1 MPDSV
6 CNVLE
11 RIVPYRTQQS
21 GSDDHGHNTNDS
33 ATGSLRQ
40 AIADVVN
47 GDTINFDSSLNGQTI
62 TLTTGELLV
71 NKNITINGPGS
82 DNLIVDGNHASR
94 VFHVSRWITATIS
107 GLTIANGDAGVD
119 HGGGGIQNDHATLL
133 VDNCTVSGNYAAW
146 GGGVHN
152 DGSNSSAS
160 LTVSNSTISGNSAS
174 SAGGILMM
182 AADGGA
188 TLTISN
194 GTVSGNSAAFY
205 GGGIFNEGHFG
216 SATVMLTNST
226 FSGNSAGLAGNSI
239 GNDANPGNATLVI
252 GNTILNAGASG
263 EHIYNSG
270 GTYTSL
276 GYNLSNDNAGGFLT
290 SPGDHINTAPMLGPL
305 QDNGGPTF
313 THELLSGSPAID
325 AGDPNL

>member
-1 MPDSV
+1 MATMP
-6 CNVLE
+6 
-11 RIVPYRTQQS
+11 
-21 GSDDHGHNTNDS
+21 
-33 ATGSLRQ
+33 A
-40 AIADVVN
+40 A
-47 GDTINFDSSLNGQTI
+47 SST
-62 TLTTGELLV
+62 
-71 NKNITINGPGS
+71 S
-82 DNLIVDGNHASR
+82 
-94 VFHVSRWITATIS
+94 SRWIAATIS

-133 VDNCTVSGNYAAW
+133 VDNCTVSGNHAAW
-146 GGGVHN
+146 GGGIHN

-160 LTVSNSTISGNSAS
+160 LTVTNSTISGNSAG
-174 SAGGILMM
+174 SAGGIFNDGG
-182 AADGGA
+182 DGGA

-263 EHIYNSG
+263 EHIYNNG
-270 GTYTSL
+270 GTSTSL

-290 SPGDHINTAPMLGPL
+290 SPGEQIKHRPDAWAASR
-305 QDNGGPTF
+305 QRR
-313 THELLSGSPAID
+313 THLHARALKRQPGY
-325 AGDPNL
+325 